1 MILDKTYFFISMTK
15 GIQKFRNKK
24 MFLQVLTKILV
35 KTFLFKIC
43 LHSMVIPSAYGNAA
57 VAVLCRRYVRA

>member
-35 KTFLFKIC
+35 KNIFI
-43 LHSMVIPSAYGNAA
+43 
-57 VAVLCRRYVRA
+57 

>member
-35 KTFLFKIC
+35 KTFLFKTC
-43 LHSMVIPSAYGNAA
+43 SHLMVIPSAYGNDA